1 MVTCTYKHEPLCLR
15 VKVYHDN
22 LQRFRV
28 YLYKAKFDVGDC
40 FLACLHT
47 QVKLERFVYGCG
59 CTLRLNNVYLLQQLW
74 SSAASGERGT
84 HRFLPGESG
93 RLVLRHALRHGTGKL
108 TILQF
113 TFHSGLKTP

>member
-15 VKVYHDN
+15 VRVYHDN

-28 YLYKAKFDVGDC
+28 YPYKAKFDMVI
-40 FLACLHT
+40 ASLHA

-93 RLVLRHALRHGTGKL
+93 RPVLRHALRHGTGKL
-108 TILQF
+108 TILQL

>member
-1 MVTCTYKHEPLCLR
+1 MIFKGLG
-15 VKVYHDN
+15 
-22 LQRFRV
+22 FRV
-28 YLYKAKFDVGDC
+28 YLYRAKFDMVIAPLLD
-40 FLACLHT
+40 CLHI

-93 RLVLRHALRHGTGKL
+93 RLVLGHALRHGTGKL
-108 TILQF
+108 TILSPAYKNTLRLQ
-113 TFHSGLKTP
+113 LKCI